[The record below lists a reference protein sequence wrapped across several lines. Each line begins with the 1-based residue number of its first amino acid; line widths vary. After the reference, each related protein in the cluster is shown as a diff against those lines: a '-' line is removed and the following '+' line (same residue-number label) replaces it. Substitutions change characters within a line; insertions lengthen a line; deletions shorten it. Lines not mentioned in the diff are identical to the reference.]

1 MKKTNIL
8 LAGLA
13 MMAGGLQAA
22 PSANVTVNNG
32 NNIEVNAKQSRE
44 RKVIKQEKEIDFDGI
59 GGINHIQWNAGT
71 PPKQYGQWLQSNR
84 RQKWNK

>member
-22 PSANVTVNNG
+22 PAANVTVNTG
-32 NNIEVNAKQSRE
+32 NSIEISAKQSRE
-44 RKVIKQEKEIDFDGI
+44 KKVIKQEKEIEFSGT
-59 GGINHIQWNAGT
+59 GGINHIDWHAGT
-71 PPKQYGQWLQSNR
+71 PPKQYGE
-84 RQKWNK
+84 